1 MNLFETVII
10 MLAAMAV
17 AAWSLWGSRR
27 KRPLGEVSLVPWT
40 GMLFVALVVLFVMVA
55 HLVSLLTGQPLR
67 PGGVQAQAF

>member
-1 MNLFETVII
+1 MNLYATVII
-10 MLAAMAV
+10 MLTAVIV

-40 GMLFVALVVLFVMVA
+40 GILFVALVVLFVMVA

-67 PGGVQAQAF
+67 SGGFQAQAF